1 MLRTKLRAAG
11 AGRKNGKACFKNTA
25 VGRSHNRLTR
35 DSRQRILVGCC
46 SPLRSL
52 SSTAG
57 LRAPPA
63 RHAVQLRPVPRQV
76 AGAVAVRDHGVVDG
90 VRGRQ
95 AGGVRRTRDVGLP
108 ALPQLVDPLAVAEEV
123 EELQNRLDEQKDA
136 QPARLRARRV
146 R

>member
-1 MLRTKLRAAG
+1 M
-11 AGRKNGKACFKNTA
+11 
-25 VGRSHNRLTR
+25 
-35 DSRQRILVGCC
+35 GCC
-46 SPLRSL
+46 SPLRNL
-52 SSTAG
+52 SSMAG
-57 LRAPPA
+57 LRVELRAPPA